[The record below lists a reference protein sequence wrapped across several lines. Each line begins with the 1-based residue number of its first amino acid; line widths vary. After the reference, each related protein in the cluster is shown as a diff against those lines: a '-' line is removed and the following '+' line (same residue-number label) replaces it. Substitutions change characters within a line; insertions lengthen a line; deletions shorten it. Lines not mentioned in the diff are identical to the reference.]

1 MNVGFCNLILK
12 RNMYREMKEIT
23 SKSNNNKKKLF
34 KVKKINV
41 TVKDKRPLLLFIE
54 LVFDSWVISFIFH
67 F

>member
-54 LVFDSWVISFIFH
+54 LVFDS
-67 F
+67 